1 MSAVPPSS
9 TASRDLPIKIWR
21 NVFRYVRA
29 HSQNQ
34 AAQMPLL
41 CRALRAEAESVL
53 YHQPQLTSLRA
64 ALVFADI
71 VSAAPH
77 LARWVRI
84 ISFSQWP
91 DQQAPMSANRSCAET
106 NANDRSPD
114 TQLCKLVG
122 LGLKKV
128 MGLSTILVRD
138 HRAMR
143 TIAAVL
149 DGTNIRVLYITG
161 DHLHLDEP
169 TVAFLK
175 TQQRLKELRLYH
187 RDGQDF
193 DSLGLRR
200 VRILSCSYSFLSGLG
215 AGHLLTHLNVTSVT
229 SEYDIAGII
238 RVVGPRL
245 VSLRLEQSVWK
256 QRGRLYPTNGHDW
269 DRCPMLRFLQVRH
282 CLPHANVSRDFQV
295 CTMQRLTDLFERRS
309 CAT

>member
-149 DGTNIRVLYITG
+149 DGTNNEHPCVIHHWR
-161 DHLHLDEP
+161 P
-169 TVAFLK
+169 PP
-175 TQQRLKELRLYH
+175 LR
-187 RDGQDF
+187 
-193 DSLGLRR
+193 
-200 VRILSCSYSFLSGLG
+200 
-215 AGHLLTHLNVTSVT
+215 
-229 SEYDIAGII
+229 
-238 RVVGPRL
+238 
-245 VSLRLEQSVWK
+245 
-256 QRGRLYPTNGHDW
+256 
-269 DRCPMLRFLQVRH
+269 
-282 CLPHANVSRDFQV
+282 
-295 CTMQRLTDLFERRS
+295 
-309 CAT
+309 